1 MLLLGISD
9 YETNNKY
16 DEAMSNLKSSSEN
29 GNSFFACLFNM
40 FNGKQ
45 SNIGS
50 LLLTAASHFR
60 KLGDEGDVSALF
72 IYGLMLRNGF
82 GVEQDLSLSHIC
94 FKNAAE

>member
-1 MLLLGISD
+1 
-9 YETNNKY
+9 
-16 DEAMSNLKSSSEN
+16 MSNLKSSSDN
-29 GNSFFACLFNM
+29 GNSFSACLFNM
-40 FNGKQ
+40 FNGRQ